1 MSNIRKIK
9 KRVSFKEEN
18 EIINNLDGKRS
29 SFKTSILKGKGKKDE
44 KIQEIASDKKFEELK
59 VGEINKD
66 EVKKEEK
73 ANDNKN
79 EENKIEIPYKTISNN
94 KMKNLSTEDYF
105 RFTIQTEL
113 EQGLLN
119 IAMLHPSNPIKF
131 LGNYLIEKSK
141 NKTYTL

>member
-1 MSNIRKIK
+1 MSNIGKIK

-18 EIINNLDGKRS
+18 EIINYLDGKRS

-141 NKTYTL
+141 NKTYI

>member
-1 MSNIRKIK
+1 MSNIGKIK

-94 KMKNLSTEDYF
+94 
-105 RFTIQTEL
+105 R
-113 EQGLLN
+113 
-119 IAMLHPSNPIKF
+119 
-131 LGNYLIEKSK
+131 
-141 NKTYTL
+141 

>member
-29 SFKTSILKGKGKKDE
+29 NFKTSILKGKGKKDE

-141 NKTYTL
+141 NKTYL